1 MFCSLFWVLIVADM
15 KCSCL
20 SVLSSVTFILVY
32 GMSMELPFAC
42 YFQILVYATQRTAN
56 CVALGILIG
65 TYQLVNDVRAR
76 RCNACFRICSLHSI
90 ALGQSSTSGTEC
102 HTVLVGSR
110 VQVQETVLGGTGSH
124 GVSCLSSL
132 Y

>member
-1 MFCSLFWVLIVADM
+1 MLMSI
-15 KCSCL
+15 
-20 SVLSSVTFILVY
+20 LSSVTFILVY

-56 CVALGILIG
+56 CIALAILIG
-65 TYQLVNDVRAR
+65 TYQLANDVRVR
-76 RCNACFRICSLHSI
+76 RCNACVRICSLHSI

-110 VQVQETVLGGTGSH
+110 VQVQETVLAGSC
-124 GVSCLSSL
+124 GVSYLSSL
-132 Y
+132 C